1 MQTLDHKM
9 QNLMRKRH
17 TNTKSTLGVF
27 LLIWTIFVRVMFRVP
42 TLFVGLHVK
51 LFENLNISQGKV
63 TTQPWL
69 SVKSITQGKPWYL
82 VQLWSSCMTIWNKER
97 TFFIVA
103 SLGILV
109 YHVIINI
116 IQYSIKIELLLLS
129 IVDFVRKH
137 CPFWVINLL
146 YTRLNRSIYML
157 HTHHDQTLDSNTKT
171 LVVMS
176 KSWY

>member
-9 QNLMRKRH
+9 QNLMHKRH
-17 TNTKSTLGVF
+17 ANIKSTLGVF
-27 LLIWTIFVRVMFRVP
+27 CSFEPYLLEWGLEFLLYLLAFMSNFLKTLTIP
-42 TLFVGLHVK
+42 K
-51 LFENLNISQGKV
+51 GKV

-82 VQLWSSCMTIWNKER
+82 VQLWSCMTNWNKER

-109 YHVIINI
+109 YHIIINI
-116 IQYSIKIELLLLS
+116 IQYSIKIELLLS
-129 IVDFVRKH
+129 IVDFVRKN